1 VIKKYTN
8 IILNFILIAGLA
20 NFILLT
26 TTSSLSNATIWTIFV
41 LYIWVLGSLYL
52 GEFDFQRFIITCCYV
67 GFLFSITYFLSFGL
81 EEMPYPEGAIMF
93 HSQPIA
99 VSFLLFFISTI
110 PLLYKIKDSQKGFSE
125 KNTSPVFKQEKQN
138 INEKW
143 EEATLEDLESG
154 KYEPI

>member
-1 VIKKYTN
+1 MIKKYTN

-99 VSFLLFFISTI
+99 VSFLLFFFRVGRAAEV
-110 PLLYKIKDSQKGFSE
+110 SQKACNVSPMCHNCVHVMYSSFSYP
-125 KNTSPVFKQEKQN
+125 N
-138 INEKW
+138 
-143 EEATLEDLESG
+143 
-154 KYEPI
+154 